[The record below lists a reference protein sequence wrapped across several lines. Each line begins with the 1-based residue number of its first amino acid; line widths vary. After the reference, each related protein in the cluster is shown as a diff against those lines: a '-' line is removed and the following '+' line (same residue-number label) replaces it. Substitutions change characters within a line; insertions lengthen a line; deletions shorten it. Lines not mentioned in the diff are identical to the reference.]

1 MQSLYGIKGFCEF
14 FINLKVAELKKK
26 IIATGRWYGVESSPG
41 SFDPDGTGSVDPARA
56 TDPDPSAMDGDPPE
70 IYSDPSANDPDP
82 PAMEP
87 DPPADFCTSAAAP
100 PDVPDGAHNSNFYL

>member
-1 MQSLYGIKGFCEF
+1 MRFLRNNKILF
-14 FINLKVAELKKK
+14 LKISKSCK
-26 IIATGRWYGVESSPG
+26 IYTIDLTAIGRWYG

-82 PAMEP
+82 PAMDP
-87 DPPADFCTSAAAP
+87 DPPADFCTSAAVP
-100 PDVPDGAHNSNFYL
+100 PDVPDSGPNSNFYL